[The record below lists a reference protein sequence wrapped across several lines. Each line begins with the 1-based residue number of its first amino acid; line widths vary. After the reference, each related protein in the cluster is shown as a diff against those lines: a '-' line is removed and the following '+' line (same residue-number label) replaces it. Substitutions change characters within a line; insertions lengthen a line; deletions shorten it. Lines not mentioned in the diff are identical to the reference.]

1 MYDRLA
7 HQTLEVIRLIDLLSS
22 LGISLRISLIATLV
36 SAMMGLPL
44 AWALSRE
51 GWRGRSLL
59 DLAVNL
65 PLAMPPT
72 VLGYY
77 LLMMIGRAGPV
88 GLLTRRLWGSTLIF
102 TPTAAVLASAA
113 VCLPLFVQAARN
125 ALEEVPVE
133 VYEAAQVDGA
143 NRMASFR
150 YIFLPLAWPGI
161 WTGVLLAYARSL
173 GEFGAT
179 LMVAGNI
186 PGKTQTLSL
195 AIYSAVQAG
204 QEQRANLIALLLTS
218 VAGLSLWVGLRWRR
232 PARTHGR
239 AGSAD

>member
-1 MYDRLA
+1 MS
-7 HQTLEVIRLIDLLSS
+7 DLTTNLM
-22 LGISLRISLIATLV
+22 ISLRIAFLATLL
-36 SAMMGLPL
+36 AGALGLPL
-44 AWALSRE
+44 AWVLSRP
-51 GWRGRSLL
+51 GWRGRSLV

-65 PLAMPPT
+65 PLALPPT

-77 LLMMIGRAGPV
+77 LLIMIGREGWI
-88 GLLTRRLWGSTLIF
+88 GRLTRALWGETLIF

-113 VCLPLFVQAARN
+113 VCLPLFTQAARN
-125 ALEEVPVE
+125 ALEEVSIE
-133 VYEAAQVDGA
+133 VYEAGQVDGA
-143 NRMASFR
+143 GRLQAFR
-150 YIFLPLAWPGI
+150 HLFLPLAWPGI

-186 PGKTQTLSL
+186 PGRTQTLSL

-204 QEQRANLIALLLTS
+204 DAERANLIALILTS

-232 PARTHGR
+232 RPDGPQRSSWR
-239 AGSAD
+239 